1 MRVIDPGQSSMP
13 VRIIIEY
20 NPNAA
25 LPVFDRLLA
34 ACTPRLMRAAA
45 PKRRKVGHQCPPRI
59 DSPTNIII
67 TMAALAQSRLKI
79 MHRVVW

>member
-45 PKRRKVGHQCPPRI
+45 PKRRKVGH
-59 DSPTNIII
+59 
-67 TMAALAQSRLKI
+67 
-79 MHRVVW
+79 